1 MNKLSKK
8 EEDVK
13 NKEFKN
19 LYKNEEIDI
28 KMMETN
34 AKFNETRAKQGQ
46 KIVTEKFVSNET
58 KKGKIIRFFAV
69 ILFFAVLILA
79 VYIPLKLTGITDKLN
94 SLEDIK
100 NFILSGGNYSLI
112 IFVIIQFLQVTVLP
126 IPAFLST
133 LAGALIFGPLTTLI
147 LSFVAIFL
155 GSLFAFFLGRK
166 FGKKILIW
174 ICGKDDAN
182 KWTKK
187 LTNGKYAFF
196 LMMLFPA
203 FPDDI
208 LCIAAGVTN
217 MSLRFFTITNL
228 ITRPIGIFCICYLGS
243 GKLLPYSGYYLIIW
257 ALIYAFLIILFI
269 LSIKKQTEIEK
280 FVDKLSQ
287 KFSKRK

>member
-13 NKEFKN
+13 NKEFKS

-34 AKFNETRAKQGQ
+34 AKLNETRAKQGQ

-69 ILFFAVLILA
+69 ILFFAILILA

-269 LSIKKQTEIEK
+269 LSIKKQAEIEK